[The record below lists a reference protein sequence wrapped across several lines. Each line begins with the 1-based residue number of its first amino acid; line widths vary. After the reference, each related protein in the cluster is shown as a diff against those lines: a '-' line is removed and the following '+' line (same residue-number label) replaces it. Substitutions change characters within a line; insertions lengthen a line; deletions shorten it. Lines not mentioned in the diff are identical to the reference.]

1 MRAIDESAYQGK
13 PDWSK
18 VKKAGVGAAIFR
30 IANRKGKDE
39 SFEHNYAGCE
49 TAGIRR
55 GVYRYSYAKSPAEAV
70 REALGVLNIL
80 DNRPLEM
87 GVWLDLEWSEQR
99 ALGKT
104 AITAIAKAFIKTITT
119 AGYKCGI
126 YCNMDWHKNVLDTAA
141 LNVPYWIARYPSDDS
156 GIMRPQ
162 LKPNRGECGWQYSSK
177 GKVDG
182 INGHVDLDEWY
193 GSADMFGTGVNRVL
207 ESEAVRSLQEAMKA
221 DGIKDKNGNDLK
233 IDGAKGP
240 LTESAITKILMKS
253 GAFDTARGKY
263 SVGSTGQVVKWLEM
277 RLDSLIGD
285 SIKELLG
292 HTLTNGKD
300 PDGKYGA
307 DVRLAVGLFQELRG
321 LKIDYKAGPKTVTEL
336 LFK

>member
-1 MRAIDESAYQGK
+1 MRAIDVSAYQGK

-18 VKKAGVGAAIFR
+18 VKKAGVSAAILR

-80 DNRPLEM
+80 DNRPLEL
-87 GVWLDLEWSEQR
+87 GVWLDLEWSGQR
-99 ALGKT
+99 ALGKK
-104 AITAIAKAFIKTITT
+104 AITAIAQAFIKTITT

-126 YCNMDWHKNVLDTAA
+126 YCNMDWHKNVLDTAT

-193 GSADMFGTGVNRVL
+193 GSADMFGTGVNKVL

-221 DGIKDKNGNDLK
+221 DGIKDKNGND
-233 IDGAKGP
+233 

-285 SIKELLG
+285 SIQELLG
-292 HTLTNGKD
+292 HTLTNGKN

-307 DVRLAVGLFQELRG
+307 DVRLAVGLFQKLRG
-321 LKIDYKAGPKTVTEL
+321 LQIDYKAGPKTVTEL